1 MGAMFWP
8 QKKLGDET
16 DNNERDGTSSGSIV
30 VGNKVSSYYSY
41 ISTGRTSICSYSD
54 YITI

>member
-16 DNNERDGTSSGSIV
+16 DNNERDGTISGSIV
-30 VGNKVSSYYSY
+30 AGNIVSSYYSY
-41 ISTGRTSICSYSD
+41 INTGRTSSAIAVP
-54 YITI
+54 